1 MMNGHVSAWMAAAIT
16 VASCWSSLSVAEDA
30 QPTLSQTLAWMDS
43 TYNPHYNTG
52 GSWGHNV
59 FEAHNSDGK
68 ITVRRTSTFTYDGC
82 QITLYSEDYPV
93 GLDGIHWTTIYR
105 FNLRDLDP
113 TAVTTDSMVEF
124 RAHNQEPLV
133 EEDVHTVYP
142 KLEGTEH
149 ETRSKGKTFFIVF
162 YMDDIPYME
171 RFVKAFRHA
180 IALCGGK
187 SSVF

>member
-1 MMNGHVSAWMAAAIT
+1 MAAAIT
-16 VASCWSSLSVAEDA
+16 VASCWSPLSVAEEA
-30 QPTLSQTLAWMDS
+30 TPTLSETLAWMDS
-43 TYNPHYNTG
+43 TYNPHRDTG

-59 FEAHNSDGK
+59 FEEHNTDGK

-93 GLDGIHWTTIYR
+93 GLDGLHWTTTYR

-113 TAVTTDSMVEF
+113 NAVTTDSMVEF
-124 RAHNQEPLV
+124 RTHNQEPLV
-133 EEDVHTVYP
+133 EEDVHTAYP
-142 KLEGTEH
+142 KAYPSTEH
-149 ETRSKGKTFFIVF
+149 ETRSTGRTFFIVF
-162 YMDDIPYME
+162 YMDEIPYMD

>member
-1 MMNGHVSAWMAAAIT
+1 MMNGYVSAWMVVAIT
-16 VASCWSSLSVAEDA
+16 VASCWSSQSVAED
-30 QPTLSQTLAWMDS
+30 QPSLSETLAWMDS

-133 EEDVHTVYP
+133 KEDVHTVYP
-142 KLEGTEH
+142 KREGTEH
-149 ETRSKGKTFFIVF
+149 ETRSKGRTFFIVF

-171 RFVKAFRHA
+171 RFAKAFRHA

>member
-1 MMNGHVSAWMAAAIT
+1 VHSAWAAAAIT
-16 VASCWSSLSVAEDA
+16 VASCWSSLSVAEEA
-30 QPTLSQTLAWMDS
+30 TPTLSETLAWMDS
-43 TYNPHYNTG
+43 TYNPHRNTG

-59 FEAHNSDGK
+59 FEEHNSDGK

-82 QITLYSEDYPV
+82 QITLYSEDYPF
-93 GLDGIHWTTIYR
+93 GLDGLRWTTTYR

-113 TAVTTDSMVEF
+113 NAVTTDSMVEF

-133 EEDVHTVYP
+133 EEDVHTVHP
-142 KLEGTEH
+142 KIEGTEH
-149 ETRSKGKTFFIVF
+149 ETRSKGRTFFIVF
-162 YMDDIPYME
+162 YMDDIPYIE